1 MKTIGKYN
9 KNKGFTL
16 LEVLVALAV
25 LSIAMI
31 PLVKTPVAIASNQSY
46 LKAKTFAEY
55 VALNKIAE
63 IHLDRKFPPLGTKK
77 GSELMAGREWFWKSK
92 IIKANSLFKNIRR
105 IELTVYD
112 SEDDDS
118 SEIIKIISLVGKP
131 K

>member
-1 MKTIGKYN
+1 MKVMCKHYFI
-9 KNKGFTL
+9 KGFTL

-31 PLVKTPVAIASNQSY
+31 PLIKTPIAIASNQSY

-63 IHLDRKFPPLGTKK
+63 LHLERNFPPLGTKE
-77 GSELMAGREWFWKSK
+77 GSELMAGRELFWKST
-92 IIKANSLFKNIRR
+92 IKNANSMFKNIRR

-112 SEDDDS
+112 SEDDDAA
-118 SEIIKIISLVGKP
+118 EILKMISLVGNP

>member
-1 MKTIGKYN
+1 MKAIN
-9 KNKGFTL
+9 KQNSITGFTL

-31 PLVKTPVAIASNQSY
+31 ALVKTPVAIASNQSY

-63 IHLDRKFPPLGTKK
+63 IHLDRNFPALGTKQ
-77 GSELMAGREWFWKSK
+77 GSELMAGKEWFWKSK
-92 IIKANSLFKNIRR
+92 IIKTNSLFKNIRR
-105 IELTVYD
+105 IELSVYA
-112 SEDDDS
+112 EEGDDS
-118 SEIIKIISLVGKP
+118 SEIIKIISLVGNP

>member
-1 MKTIGKYN
+1 MKIIDKLDN
-9 KNKGFTL
+9 HMGFTL

-31 PLVKTPVAIASNQSY
+31 PLIKTPVAIASNQSY

-63 IHLDRKFPPLGTKK
+63 IHLDRKYPALGTKK

-92 IIKANSLFKNIRR
+92 IVKANSLFKNIRR

-118 SEIIKIISLVGKP
+118 SEVIKMISLVGKP

>member
-1 MKTIGKYN
+1 MKSIN
-9 KNKGFTL
+9 QRNCIKGFTL

-31 PLVKTPVAIASNQSY
+31 ALVKTPVAIASNQSY
-46 LKAKTFAEY
+46 LKNKTFAEY

-63 IHLDRKFPPLGTKK
+63 LHLDRNFPALGTKK
-77 GSELMAGREWFWKSK
+77 GSELMAGREWFWQSK

-112 SEDDDS
+112 VEGDES
-118 SEIIKIISLVGKP
+118 SEIIKIISLVGNP

>member
-1 MKTIGKYN
+1 MNIIN
-9 KNKGFTL
+9 QRNAIKGFTL

-31 PLVKTPVAIASNQSY
+31 PLVNTPVAIVSNQSY
-46 LKAKTFAEY
+46 LKNKTFAEY

-63 IHLDRKFPPLGTKK
+63 LHLERKFPALGTKK
-77 GSELMAGREWFWKSK
+77 GSELMAGREWFWQSK

-112 SEDDDS
+112 VEGDES
-118 SEIIKIISLVGKP
+118 SEIIKIISLVGNP

>member
-1 MKTIGKYN
+1 MRIFN
-9 KNKGFTL
+9 KHKIIKGFTL

-31 PLVKTPVAIASNQSY
+31 PLINTPVAISSNQSF
-46 LKAKTFAEY
+46 LKSKTFAEY

-63 IHLDRKFPPLGTKK
+63 LHLERNFPSLGTKS
-77 GSELMAGREWFWKSK
+77 GSEVMAGREWFWESK

-105 IELTVYD
+105 IELSVYD
-112 SEDDDS
+112 SEDEDATA
-118 SEIIKIISLVGKP
+118 IVKLISLIGKT